1 LESHYRYIR
10 VALFFCL
17 LFGLNQA
24 FAQKYPQDY
33 FRYPMDSLPNYVSP
47 FGVMRENHFHSGI
60 DLRTNGKIGLPVYAA
75 ADGYINRIKVAR
87 GAYGKALYIEH
98 ANGYSTVYAHLDSY
112 YGAIAQWIHDY
123 QYINQT
129 FEFDKIFM
137 KPFLRVK
144 KGDTIGLSGNSGS
157 SSGPHLHFEIRDS
170 RTEKILNPALFGI
183 LPIDNFA
190 PEINKIYVYKFVREG
205 LLLKKQLA
213 FTNKTA
219 SWQNGFLQLKDTL
232 LLDPDTYGFGIDAV
246 DYIHNNKDPKGLYSY
261 SFWLNQSHKFTHKLN
276 QFAFDETKYI
286 NAHIDFPYYKLE
298 KLRVQK
304 CFVDD
309 GNRFSTYQTDAEK
322 GRVNFAQAASSGEL
336 IFEAA
341 DVNKNKTYVKI
352 LYKIGLNQM
361 DAERQAYEKQ
371 IANQPMLI
379 PGKANVVEKEGFWAN
394 IDEKSLYDTVCY
406 ALNILPKTSDAFSQ
420 AYHFHSYTTPVHA
433 AFDVAIKLDVA
444 HLAWADKMVLAY
456 AKTPN
461 DGFYSIGGTYKK
473 GWVQTKASNFGL
485 FKIMLDTVA
494 PQVKWLLPKKGKEAA
509 DTLRWDFEIKDD
521 FSGIKSYDM
530 FLNGRW
536 IIGDFD
542 AKNDRLTY
550 LFDEV
555 YFIERERI
563 YNLEN
568 NPAEAKAF
576 RLLVRVVDNK
586 GNKTERWFEM
596 NP

>member
-1 LESHYRYIR
+1 MKSFRIYIQIC
-10 VALFFCL
+10 CL
-17 LFGLNQA
+17 LGLLSLVKEA
-24 FAQKYPQDY
+24 VAQKYPQNF
-33 FRYPMDSLPNYVSP
+33 FRYPMDSLPNFVSP

-75 ADGYINRIKVAR
+75 ADGYVSRIKVAR

-98 ANGYSTVYAHLDSY
+98 ANGYATVYAHLDSY

-129 FEFDKIFM
+129 FEFDKVFM

-144 KGDTIGLSGNSGS
+144 KGDTIGLSGNSGT

-183 LPIDNFA
+183 LPIDSFP
-190 PEINKIYVYKFVREG
+190 PEISKVFVYKFVKEG
-205 LLLKKQLA
+205 LILKKQIN
-213 FTNKTA
+213 FTSKNSYVQDGYVIA
-219 SWQNGFLQLKDTL
+219 KDTL
-232 LLDPDTYGFGIDAV
+232 LLDPDLYGFGLDAQ
-246 DYIHNNKDPKGLYSY
+246 DFIHNPKDPKGVYSY
-261 SFWLNQSHKFTHKLN
+261 SFWLNQSHKFTHTLN

-309 GNRFSTYQTDAEK
+309 GNRFSTYQTDKEK
-322 GRVNFAQAASSGEL
+322 GRVLFATEPSVGTLLFTVKDANQNACFL
-336 IFEAA
+336 KIFYKVGPNQSDA
-341 DVNKNKTYVKI
+341 DK
-352 LYKIGLNQM
+352 L
-361 DAERQAYEKQ
+361 AYEKQ
-371 IANQPMLI
+371 VAGKPCLL
-379 PGKANVVEKEGFWAN
+379 PGKEMKVEQDGFWASM
-394 IDEKSLYDTVCY
+394 DEKSLYDTTCY
-406 ALNILPKTSDAFSQ
+406 VLNTLPKTADAFSNTY
-420 AYHFHSYTTPVHA
+420 AFHSYTTPVHA
-433 AFDVAIKLDVA
+433 AFNVAIKLDFPAVG
-444 HLAWADKMVLAY
+444 LEDKLVLAY
-456 AKTPN
+456 AKTN
-461 DGFYSIGGTYKK
+461 KDGFNSIGGTYAN

-485 FKIMLDTVA
+485 FKIMLDTV
-494 PQVKWLLPKKGKEAA
+494 PPKIKRVLNKFAGKSS
-509 DTLRWDFEIKDD
+509 DTLRWDFEISDD

-536 IIGDFD
+536 ILGDFD

-555 YFIERERI
+555 YAIERERI
-563 YNLEN
+563 YHLEN
-568 NPAEAKAF
+568 NPAEAKMF
-576 RLLVRVVDNK
+576 KLLVRVVDNK

-596 NP
+596 IP